1 MTLNNSSF
9 LSLEPGS
16 IGNIFYFRK
25 KEGPV
30 DERQKIVDNNTR
42 EAIRAGFNPP
52 PGLSKDDYNN
62 MFLAFLVKERTVAND
77 MLEDYGERY
86 SITVQVGNKECV
98 KELEALEK
106 DFNFISYENP
116 HFVDFFKQLSSF

>member
-1 MTLNNSSF
+1 M
-9 LSLEPGS
+9 
-16 IGNIFYFRK
+16 GNIFYFRK
-25 KEGPV
+25 KEVPS

-52 PGLSKDDYNN
+52 SGLSKDDYNN

-77 MLEDYGERY
+77 MIEDYGERY
-86 SITVQVGNKECV
+86 AITVQVGNNECV
-98 KELEALEK
+98 RELDTLEK
-106 DFNFISYENP
+106 DPNFISYENP